1 MAFARILIPIEAYL
15 AVILKAARSLTLIA
29 HKVFPVLVHKR
40 VCFWRTS
47 HSVMLMCVTEV

>member
-1 MAFARILIPIEAYL
+1 MAFACILIPIEAYL
-15 AVILKAARSLTLIA
+15 AVILKAARSLALIA

-40 VCFWRTS
+40 VCFWRAS